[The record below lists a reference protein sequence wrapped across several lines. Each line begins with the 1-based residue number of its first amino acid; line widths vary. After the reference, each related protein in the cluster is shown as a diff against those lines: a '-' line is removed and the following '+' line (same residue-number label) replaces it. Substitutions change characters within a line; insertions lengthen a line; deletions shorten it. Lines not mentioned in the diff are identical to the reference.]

1 MLFSGDLAVFM
12 QPRCCLVAVKSIF
25 DGSKPNQIP
34 PKGRA
39 KVPPGTV
46 EHPEGAE
53 SLAALTAGW
62 PPCKKEEKML
72 FFLFERHILVS
83 CHLFGAKQIQKSPMF
98 RYKEPILRKYCFSK
112 PAPDTTSSFNESW
125 QFPNKNTFNSPGVF
139 QGVRLSRKFPDGSV
153 LQPEVVDEVIK
164 IIAHSH
170 LLDFI
175 HNIPWYHVES
185 TLLML
190 FVIKLWSPCMAW
202 GWGSVYGL
210 ASGS

>member
-62 PPCKKEEKML
+62 PPCNQNISS
-72 FFLFERHILVS
+72 ILMVFVFVMIFDEDDRGKNLCQS
-83 CHLFGAKQIQKSPMF
+83 
-98 RYKEPILRKYCFSK
+98 
-112 PAPDTTSSFNESW
+112 DTTYLVHS
-125 QFPNKNTFNSPGVF
+125 
-139 QGVRLSRKFPDGSV
+139 KF
-153 LQPEVVDEVIK
+153 
-164 IIAHSH
+164 
-170 LLDFI
+170 
-175 HNIPWYHVES
+175 
-185 TLLML
+185 
-190 FVIKLWSPCMAW
+190 
-202 GWGSVYGL
+202 
-210 ASGS
+210 

>member
-62 PPCKKEEKML
+62 PPCKKEIWWGNKCC
-72 FFLFERHILVS
+72 FFYSNVTFWSVATYLVQS
-83 CHLFGAKQIQKSPMF
+83 KFKRVRCSVIRNQYYGNTVFQNLHQIQLPVLTKVDSFPTKTHLTHLEFSRAYVCQESSPMGA
-98 RYKEPILRKYCFSK
+98 FS
-112 PAPDTTSSFNESW
+112 SQRSW
-125 QFPNKNTFNSPGVF
+125 MK
-139 QGVRLSRKFPDGSV
+139 
-153 LQPEVVDEVIK
+153 
-164 IIAHSH
+164 
-170 LLDFI
+170 
-175 HNIPWYHVES
+175 W
-185 TLLML
+185 
-190 FVIKLWSPCMAW
+190 
-202 GWGSVYGL
+202 
-210 ASGS
+210 

>member
-1 MLFSGDLAVFM
+1 MLFSGDLTVFM

-72 FFLFERHILVS
+72 FFFIRTSHSGQLPLIWCKANS
-83 CHLFGAKQIQKSPMF
+83 
-98 RYKEPILRKYCFSK
+98 KESDVPL
-112 PAPDTTSSFNESW
+112 
-125 QFPNKNTFNSPGVF
+125 
-139 QGVRLSRKFPDGSV
+139 
-153 LQPEVVDEVIK
+153 
-164 IIAHSH
+164 
-170 LLDFI
+170 
-175 HNIPWYHVES
+175 
-185 TLLML
+185 
-190 FVIKLWSPCMAW
+190 
-202 GWGSVYGL
+202 
-210 ASGS
+210 

>member
-62 PPCKKEEKML
+62 PPCKKEETNVV
-72 FFLFERHILVS
+72 FLFERHILVS
-83 CHLFGAKQIQKSPMF
+83 CHLFGAKQIQRSPMF
-98 RYKEPILRKYCFSK
+98 HYNDPILRKYCFSK

-170 LLDFI
+170 LD
-175 HNIPWYHVES
+175 
-185 TLLML
+185 
-190 FVIKLWSPCMAW
+190 
-202 GWGSVYGL
+202 
-210 ASGS
+210 

>member
-62 PPCKKEEKML
+62 PPCKKRGKNVV
-72 FFLFERHILVS
+72 FFIRTSHSGQLPLIWCKANS
-83 CHLFGAKQIQKSPMF
+83 
-98 RYKEPILRKYCFSK
+98 KESDVPL
-112 PAPDTTSSFNESW
+112 
-125 QFPNKNTFNSPGVF
+125 
-139 QGVRLSRKFPDGSV
+139 
-153 LQPEVVDEVIK
+153 
-164 IIAHSH
+164 
-170 LLDFI
+170 
-175 HNIPWYHVES
+175 
-185 TLLML
+185 
-190 FVIKLWSPCMAW
+190 
-202 GWGSVYGL
+202 
-210 ASGS
+210 

>member
-62 PPCKKEEKML
+62 PPCKKRDLMRKQM
-72 FFLFERHILVS
+72 FFIRTSHSGQLPLIWCKANS
-83 CHLFGAKQIQKSPMF
+83 
-98 RYKEPILRKYCFSK
+98 KESDVPL
-112 PAPDTTSSFNESW
+112 
-125 QFPNKNTFNSPGVF
+125 
-139 QGVRLSRKFPDGSV
+139 
-153 LQPEVVDEVIK
+153 
-164 IIAHSH
+164 
-170 LLDFI
+170 
-175 HNIPWYHVES
+175 
-185 TLLML
+185 
-190 FVIKLWSPCMAW
+190 
-202 GWGSVYGL
+202 
-210 ASGS
+210 